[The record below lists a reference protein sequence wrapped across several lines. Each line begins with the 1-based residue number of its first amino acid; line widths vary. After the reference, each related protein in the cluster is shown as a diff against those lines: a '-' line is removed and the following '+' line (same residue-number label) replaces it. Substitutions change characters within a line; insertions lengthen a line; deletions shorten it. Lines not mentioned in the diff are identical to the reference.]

1 MSSLRQ
7 LQEFGQSVWYDNIQ
21 RSMLG
26 PGKDL
31 ARLIEEDGLRGV
43 TSNPSIF
50 EKAINGSKDYDDALL
65 RHVKGGL
72 RDSRDLFFALAIEDI
87 QGAADQL
94 LPIYRK
100 TNGLDGYVSLEVS
113 PDLAYN
119 ASATIVEGKKLAERV
134 NRSNLM
140 IKVPATHEGIE
151 AVEALTAAGINVNAT
166 LLFGVD
172 RYEEI
177 ARAYLRGLRQR
188 LSLGQPVNKIASV
201 ASFFVSR
208 VDTLVDSLLEKKS
221 AQGSAQDRSR
231 CGQLMNK
238 VAIANAK
245 VAYGLFQH
253 LYRHEFSDLAAAGA
267 RPQRLLWASTG
278 TKNPNLSD
286 VLYIETLIGADT
298 VNTIPPA
305 TYNAFKDHGTVA
317 ATLEQGLDAAPKL
330 LAELKHVGI
339 DFNAV
344 VQQLEDEGVKT
355 FDKAFQTLLLAID
368 SKVQALTP
376 GSRVRA

>member
-1 MSSLRQ
+1 MSSLRR

-26 PGKDL
+26 PDKEL

-72 RDSRDLFFALAIEDI
+72 RDSRELFFALAIEDI

-94 LPIYRK
+94 LPVYRK

-119 ASATIVEGKKLAERV
+119 ASATIAEAKKLAARV
-134 NRSNLM
+134 NRPNLM
-140 IKVPATHEGIE
+140 IKVPSTHEGIE

-208 VDTLVDSLLEKKS
+208 VDTLIDSLLEEKAAK
-221 AQGSAQDRSR
+221 GNDQDRSR
-231 CGQLMNK
+231 CNHLMNK
-238 VAIANAK
+238 AAIANAK
-245 VAYGLFQH
+245 AAYGLFQH
-253 LYRHEFSDLAAAGA
+253 LYRHEFSDLEAAGA

-278 TKNPNLSD
+278 TKNPKLSD

-305 TYNAFKDHGTVA
+305 TYKAFKDHGTA
-317 ATLEQGLDAAPKL
+317 TSTLEQGMDAAPKL

-339 DFNAV
+339 DLGAAI
-344 VQQLEDEGVKT
+344 QQLENEGVKT

-368 SKVQALTP
+368 SKVSAL
-376 GSRVRA
+376 VRASA